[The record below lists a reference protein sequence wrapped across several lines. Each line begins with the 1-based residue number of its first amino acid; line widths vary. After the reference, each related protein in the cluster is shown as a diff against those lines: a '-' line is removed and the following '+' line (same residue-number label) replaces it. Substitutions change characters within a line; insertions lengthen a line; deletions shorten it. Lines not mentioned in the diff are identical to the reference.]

1 MKMKKFL
8 LLIGFVAVSLGV
20 SAQKYS
26 YVDTDYILKNIPE
39 YTSAKSELNSI
50 SIKWQKE
57 IEAKIAEVD
66 KMYNDLQVEK
76 ILLTEDLRIKREE
89 EIIKKEREVKDLQM
103 KRFGADGDLFKKQQ
117 ELIKPIQDK
126 VYNAIMELAES
137 KGIGMVF
144 DKAGSTTVIY
154 SQAKYNISDDVL
166 RQMGYVPGANDV
178 EEDVQDEEEGDLE
191 NNNAND
197 NNSNNRDNK
206 SDDKKDK

>member
-1 MKMKKFL
+1 MKNLFL
-8 LLIGFVAVSLGV
+8 IIGFVFSTMAV

-26 YVDTDYILKNIPE
+26 YVDTDYILINIPE
-39 YTSAKSELNSI
+39 YSAAKKEINSI

-57 IEAKIAEVD
+57 IEIKIAEVD
-66 KMYNDLQVEK
+66 KMYNDLQIEK
-76 ILLTEDLRIKREE
+76 ILLTEDMRIKREE

-103 KRFGADGDLFKKQQ
+103 KRFGVDGDLFKKQQ

-154 SQAKYNISDDVL
+154 SQAKYNISDDVI
-166 RQMGYVPGANDV
+166 RQLGYVPGSNDV
-178 EEDVQDEEEGDLE
+178 ESDVEDEDEDEGDLGNDDVPQD
-191 NNNAND
+191 NNK
-197 NNSNNRDNK
+197 NSNNDK
-206 SDDKKDK
+206 DKKE

>member
-1 MKMKKFL
+1 MNMKKIL
-8 LLIGFVAVSLGV
+8 LLIGFIAVSLGV

-50 SIKWQKE
+50 SVKWQKE
-57 IEAKIAEVD
+57 IEEKIAEVD
-66 KMYNDLQVEK
+66 KMYNDLQIEK

-191 NNNAND
+191 NNNSNN

-206 SDDKKDK
+206 SDEKKDK

>member
-1 MKMKKFL
+1 MKKFV
-8 LLIGFVAVSLGV
+8 LLIGFVFATLAV
-20 SAQKYS
+20 SAQKYA
-26 YVDTDYILKNIPE
+26 YVDTDYILNSIPE
-39 YTSAKSELNSI
+39 YTAAKKELNSI
-50 SIKWQKE
+50 SVKWQKE

-76 ILLTEDLRIKREE
+76 ILLTEDMRIKREE

-144 DKAGSTTVIY
+144 DKAGTTTVIY
-154 SQAKYNISDDVL
+154 SQAKYNISDDVI
-166 RQMGYVPGANDV
+166 RQMGYVPGSNDV
-178 EEDVQDEEEGDLE
+178 EDDVQDEEEGDLE
-191 NNNAND
+191 NNDIKVDDKNKD
-197 NNSNNRDNK
+197 K
-206 SDDKKDK
+206 SDTKDK

>member
-1 MKMKKFL
+1 MKNVFL
-8 LLIGFVAVSLGV
+8 IIAFVFSTLVV

-26 YVDTDYILKNIPE
+26 YVDTDYILSNIPE
-39 YTSAKSELNSI
+39 YTAAKKELNSI
-50 SIKWQKE
+50 SVKWQKE

-76 ILLTEDLRIKREE
+76 ILLTEDMRMKREE

-154 SQAKYNISDDVL
+154 SQAKYNISDDVI
-166 RQMGYVPGANDV
+166 RQLGYVPGANDV
-178 EEDVQDEEEGDLE
+178 ESDVTDEDEDEGDLG
-191 NNNAND
+191 ND
-197 NNSNNRDNK
+197 DVQQDKNDDK
-206 SDDKKDK
+206 DKKDK

>member
-1 MKMKKFL
+1 MSKKFL
-8 LLIGFVAVSLGV
+8 LLIGFVFATLTV
-20 SAQKYS
+20 SAQKYA
-26 YVDTDYILKNIPE
+26 YVDTDYILNSIPE
-39 YTSAKSELNSI
+39 YTAAKKELNSI
-50 SIKWQKE
+50 SVKWQKE

-76 ILLTEDLRIKREE
+76 ILLTEDMRIKREE

-144 DKAGSTTVIY
+144 DKAGTTTVIY
-154 SQAKYNISDDVL
+154 SQAKYNISDDVI
-166 RQMGYVPGANDV
+166 RQMGYVPGSNDV
-178 EEDVQDEEEGDLE
+178 EDDVQDEEEGDLDNNDVNTDDKNRDK
-191 NNNAND
+191 NNNT
-197 NNSNNRDNK
+197 
-206 SDDKKDK
+206 KDK

>member
-1 MKMKKFL
+1 MKNFL
-8 LLIGFVAVSLGV
+8 LLIGFICTGLTL
-20 SAQKYS
+20 SAQKYA
-26 YVDTDYILKNIPE
+26 YVDTDYILASIPE
-39 YTSAKSELNSI
+39 YSAAKKELNSI
-50 SIKWQKE
+50 SVKWQKE
-57 IEAKIAEVD
+57 IETKISEVD

-117 ELIKPIQDK
+117 ELVKPIQDK

-144 DKAGSTTVIY
+144 DKAGTTTVIY
-154 SQAKYNISDDVL
+154 SQAKYNISDDVI

-178 EEDVQDEEEGDLE
+178 EDDVTDEEEGDL
-191 NNNAND
+191 D
-197 NNSNNRDNK
+197 NNDVNQDNK
-206 SDDKKDK
+206 NNTDKKEK

>member
-1 MKMKKFL
+1 MSKKFL
-8 LLIGFVAVSLGV
+8 LLIGFVFATITV
-20 SAQKYS
+20 SAQKYA
-26 YVDTDYILKNIPE
+26 YVDTDYILNSIPE
-39 YTSAKSELNSI
+39 YTAAKKELNSI
-50 SIKWQKE
+50 SVKWQKE

-76 ILLTEDLRIKREE
+76 ILLTEDMRIKREE

-144 DKAGSTTVIY
+144 DKAGTTTVIY
-154 SQAKYNISDDVL
+154 SQAKYNISDDVI
-166 RQMGYVPGANDV
+166 RQMGYVPGSNDV
-178 EEDVQDEEEGDLE
+178 EDDVQDEEEGDLDNNDVNTDDKNRDK
-191 NNNAND
+191 NNNT
-197 NNSNNRDNK
+197 
-206 SDDKKDK
+206 KDK

>member
-1 MKMKKFL
+1 MKMKKIL

>member
-1 MKMKKFL
+1 MKKFL
-8 LLIGFVAVSLGV
+8 LLVGFICTGLTL
-20 SAQKYS
+20 SAQKYA
-26 YVDTDYILKNIPE
+26 YVDTDYILASIPE
-39 YTSAKSELNSI
+39 YSAAKKELNSI
-50 SIKWQKE
+50 SVKWQKE
-57 IEAKIAEVD
+57 IETKISEVD

-144 DKAGSTTVIY
+144 DKAGTTTVIY
-154 SQAKYNISDDVL
+154 SQAKYNISDDVI

-178 EEDVQDEEEGDLE
+178 EDDVTDEEEGDL
-191 NNNAND
+191 D
-197 NNSNNRDNK
+197 NNDVNQDNK
-206 SDDKKDK
+206 NNTDKKEK